1 MPETSIGGANR
12 EWLTTLWT
20 MILSTRAT
28 TPEER
33 RRALDQLVRLYWK
46 PVYWFVRRRGEEVE
60 SAKDLTQSFF
70 ADFLERDSL
79 AQVSKDRGRFRSY
92 VRASLEHFLANEFD
106 RRAAEKRGGRTS
118 TLSLDFAAA
127 EAEIAREPS
136 LPPDR
141 AFERKWAVE
150 VLHRALSRLEGE
162 QHRDYPVLKAHLDLE
177 GKASYKELA
186 EKLGVSEGDVTNAL
200 HRARRR
206 LMEVVADEVRGSVAD
221 ARDVADEVRELFKAL
236 G

>member
-1 MPETSIGGANR
+1 MPETSLGGANR

-20 MILSTRAT
+20 MILSTQST

-46 PVYWFVRRRGEEVE
+46 PVYWFVRRKGEDVE
-60 SAKDLTQSFF
+60 STKDLTQAFF

-79 AQVSKDRGRFRSY
+79 AKVARDRGRFRSY
-92 VRASLEHFLANEFD
+92 VRASLEHFLSNEFD
-106 RRAAEKRGGRTS
+106 RRTALKRGGEAQ

-127 EAEIAREPS
+127 EAEMAREPS

-150 VLHRALSRLEGE
+150 VLQRALVRLEAE
-162 QHRDYPVLKAHLDLE
+162 KHRDYPVLKAHLDLE

-186 EKLGVSEGDVTNAL
+186 EKLGISETDVTNSL

-221 ARDVADEVRELFKAL
+221 PRDVADEVRELFKAL